1 MSTCIFWQINLST
14 NAKKSLLIKGCSCVN
29 NRLILIT
36 TIPFASAMVLS
47 YVVSNPNNSRYSWKQ
62 TSVQILLVIVVAFAG
77 VSIATQAAFPDKP
90 GKSLFEN
97 KDFWEPIETK
107 QPRRTQPTEDSE
119 PVSQDTARAQLMR
132 ADVSVDAR
140 SYLVADLQTGQML
153 AGKRIDSQLP
163 IASITKLMTAVVARE
178 TYGDQSRINITESA
192 AATYGNSGNLSAG
205 DSLPLSTLFYPL
217 LLSSSNDAATAL
229 AEHGGGKEFISQMN
243 RKALAIGMQKARF
256 ADASGLSA
264 NNVASAKDLF
274 ALAEYIYNQHSFI
287 FSITTQAQKTV
298 PDALS
303 DESAIY
309 VNNHPLHSRPGFIGG
324 KNGYTDKAQHTLM
337 SVFKVSKNNQSR
349 PVVIIVLGSN
359 QHVEDSQKLLDWV
372 KQI

>member
-1 MSTCIFWQINLST
+1 
-14 NAKKSLLIKGCSCVN
+14 
-29 NRLILIT
+29 
-36 TIPFASAMVLS
+36 MV
-47 YVVSNPNNSRYSWKQ
+47 
-62 TSVQILLVIVVAFAG
+62 IIVAFAG

-90 GKSLFEN
+90 GKTLFEN
-97 KDFWEPIETK
+97 KGFWEPIETK
-107 QPRRTQPTEDSE
+107 QPRRTQPADKTRS
-119 PVSQDTARAQLMR
+119 VSQDVARPQLMQ
-132 ADVSVDAR
+132 ADVSVDAK
-140 SYLVADLQTGQML
+140 SYLVADLQTGKML

-178 TYGDQSRINITESA
+178 MYGDQTRIDITESA

-205 DSLPLSTLFYPL
+205 DSLPLSTLYYPL

-229 AEHGGGKEFISQMN
+229 AEHSGGKQFISQMN

-264 NNVASAKDLF
+264 NNVASAKDLL

-298 PDALS
+298 PEAPR

-309 VNNHPLHSRPGFIGG
+309 VNNHPLHSQPGFIGG

-337 SVFKVSKNNQSR
+337 SVFQVSKNNQSR
-349 PVVIIVLGSN
+349 PVAVIVLGSDK
-359 QHVEDSQKLLDWV
+359 HVEDSQNLLDWV